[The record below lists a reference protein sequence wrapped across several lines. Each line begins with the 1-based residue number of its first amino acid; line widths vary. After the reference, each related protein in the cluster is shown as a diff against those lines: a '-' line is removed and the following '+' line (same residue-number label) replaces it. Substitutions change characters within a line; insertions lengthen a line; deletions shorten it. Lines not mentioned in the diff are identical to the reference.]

1 MAGNSTLPLQFE
13 ARGYSCESTVLF
25 PFLPFYADAMST
37 SRCLALFAAT
47 ALATV
52 VATAQSPGPT
62 VSDIPAPGAAAAP
75 AAPAP
80 LRPSAASAPLMLP
93 AQTPIPLQMETHLST
108 RDNQYGDGFAA
119 RVMTSVFYQGREVV
133 PAGSIL
139 EGHIIRVRDERPAVG
154 DSQLLLKPDLL
165 TLPDGT
171 RYTISAV
178 VTQTDPLHDARV
190 DSEGMLRE
198 PRGMMTSDLHH
209 TEAGVGGGLLGGAL
223 IAGGQGAI
231 AGAGIGAAIA
241 AGIWLVRHRHLEL
254 NPGSRLTVRL
264 DRPLQLRPH

>member
-1 MAGNSTLPLQFE
+1 
-13 ARGYSCESTVLF
+13 
-25 PFLPFYADAMST
+25 MSI
-37 SRCLALFAAT
+37 SRILTAFCAAT
-47 ALATV
+47 VTIL
-52 VATAQSPGPT
+52 VAAAQAPSPT
-62 VSDIPAPGAAAAP
+62 VTDIPAPSTRSAAVRAVAGT
-75 AAPAP
+75 AP
-80 LRPSAASAPLMLP
+80 LTLP
-93 AQTPIPLQMETHLST
+93 AQTPIPLQLETHLST

-139 EGHIIRVRDERPAVG
+139 EGHVMRVRDERPALA
-154 DSQLLLKPDLL
+154 DSELLLKPDLL

-178 VTQTDPLHDARV
+178 VTQSDPLHEAKV

-198 PRGMMTSDLHH
+198 PRGMMRSDLHH

-223 IAGGQGAI
+223 LAGGQGAV